1 MKKEQIT
8 NLKNKYIYL
17 RNYLLEYKKYLEAE
31 ELNKQQEKHQDNT
44 YVKKLTLTKKFYGRN
59 LNVVL
64 ILNFLSFLIF
74 K

>member
-44 YVKKLTLTKKFYGRN
+44 YVKKLTLTM
-59 LNVVL
+59 
-64 ILNFLSFLIF
+64 S
-74 K
+74 

>member
-31 ELNKQQEKHQDNT
+31 ELNKQQEKHQENT
-44 YVKKLTLTKKFYGRN
+44 YVKKLTLTKKFHGKN
-59 LNVVL
+59 LNVG
-64 ILNFLSFLIF
+64 
-74 K
+74 

>member
-17 RNYLLEYKKYLEAE
+17 RNYLLEYKKYLEAD

-59 LNVVL
+59 LNVG
-64 ILNFLSFLIF
+64 
-74 K
+74 

>member
-17 RNYLLEYKKYLEAE
+17 RNNLLEYKKYLEAE

-59 LNVVL
+59 LNVG
-64 ILNFLSFLIF
+64 
-74 K
+74 

>member
-17 RNYLLEYKKYLEAE
+17 RNYLLEYKKYLETE
-31 ELNKQQEKHQDNT
+31 ELNKEQPEKQQEDT

-59 LNVVL
+59 LTVG
-64 ILNFLSFLIF
+64 
-74 K
+74 

>member
-17 RNYLLEYKKYLEAE
+17 RNYLLEYRKYLETE
-31 ELNKQQEKHQDNT
+31 ELNKEQPEKQQEDT

-59 LNVVL
+59 LTVG
-64 ILNFLSFLIF
+64 
-74 K
+74 

>member
-17 RNYLLEYKKYLEAE
+17 KNYLLEYRKYLETE
-31 ELNKQQEKHQDNT
+31 ELNKEQPEKQQEDT

-59 LNVVL
+59 LTVG
-64 ILNFLSFLIF
+64 
-74 K
+74 

>member
-8 NLKNKYIYL
+8 TLKNKYIYL

-59 LNVVL
+59 LNVG
-64 ILNFLSFLIF
+64 
-74 K
+74 

>member
-31 ELNKQQEKHQDNT
+31 ELNKQQDNT

-59 LNVVL
+59 LIVG
-64 ILNFLSFLIF
+64 
-74 K
+74 